1 MKTELTVKDW
11 GMMMLQKVHAVE
23 AGMSGDPLDCYGVI
37 VGIRGNYI
45 QVKYTEENSGRYFHM
60 RDCKPVLRPF
70 TSITMDEAEEAI
82 RARERSH
89 KDFFIGVG
97 DLLQIGLDVFGWI
110 DLGLAEEDKG

>member
-1 MKTELTVKDW
+1 MQKTELTVKDW

-45 QVKYTEENSGRYFHM
+45 QVKYTEENSGRYFNKK
-60 RDCKPVLRPF
+60 DCKPVLRKF
-70 TSITMDEAEEAI
+70 SAVTVKEAEEFNKFKDPKGRFEALMPLL
-82 RARERSH
+82 RA
-89 KDFFIGVG
+89 GV
-97 DLLQIGLDVFGWI
+97 DVFGWI